1 LYLCSQNDGDNLFP
15 TQLKSI
21 NESSQSS
28 VQNSN
33 QQVVTVT
40 TNPNPSF
47 QIPPGAAEIPPVTNA
62 NRSSLTS
69 RAKQPINY
77 SAFRYRPKTLNTATS
92 SSDKNLE
99 QATKSTNVSS
109 RKPTTSNKNEPVYAT
124 VGSVNSN
131 QRLVKN
137 LKSANV

>member
-1 LYLCSQNDGDNLFP
+1 MCLCSHNDGENVFP
-15 TQLKSI
+15 TKLKSI
-21 NESSQSS
+21 NESNHGS

-33 QQVVTVT
+33 HQVIRVT
-40 TNPNPSF
+40 TNPNPNL
-47 QIPPGAAEIPPVTNA
+47 QIPPGAAEIPPVSTA
-62 NRSSLTS
+62 NKPSFTS
-69 RAKQPINY
+69 RANQQINN
-77 SAFRYRPKTLNTATS
+77 SAFRYRPKTLNTAKL
-92 SSDKNLE
+92 SSDKNSE
-99 QATKSTNVSS
+99 QANKPTNVSS